1 MLCSLAA
8 RCGSRLFS
16 SLVISRLSS
25 HLSSRHGP
33 FPLFS
38 PSQPARP
45 PSAPPLAHI
54 AYASGVRPSSTY
66 RLSFMLVP
74 SANSQ
79 SHRIAPHRK
88 KRNSHRFVSRNSL
101 NSTPPRA
108 NSSHA
113 SISSSYPIQGCK
125 LFRLYFSSSIYAH
138 DGYVRSSVMCSVK
151 LPQSSSS
158 VLLSES

>member
-1 MLCSLAA
+1 MVVGS
-8 RCGSRLFS
+8 SRLSSSRLSS
-16 SLVISRLSS
+16 SLSSRLSS
-25 HLSSRHGP
+25 HLSSRHGL

-66 RLSFMLVP
+66 RLSLMLVP

-79 SHRIAPHRK
+79 SHRIASQSHRK
-88 KRNSHRFVSRNSL
+88 KKELTSFRL
-101 NSTPPRA
+101 PQLAKQLPPPPRA

-113 SISSSYPIQGCK
+113 SISSYYPILGCK
-125 LFRLYFSSSIYAH
+125 LFRLYFFLLPFKPSM
-138 DGYVRSSVMCSVK
+138 GMCVR
-151 LPQSSSS
+151 Q
-158 VLLSES
+158 

>member
-1 MLCSLAA
+1 MVVGS
-8 RCGSRLFS
+8 SRLSSSRLSS
-16 SLVISRLSS
+16 SLSSRLSS

-66 RLSFMLVP
+66 RLSLMLVP
-74 SANSQ
+74 SATRN
-79 SHRIAPHRK
+79 RIASEK
-88 KRNSHRFVSRNSL
+88 KELTSFRL
-101 NSTPPRA
+101 PQLAKQLPPPRA

-113 SISSSYPIQGCK
+113 SISSYYPILGCK
-125 LFRLYFSSSIYAH
+125 LFRLYFFLLPFMPTM
-138 DGYVRSSVMCSVK
+138 GMCVR
-151 LPQSSSS
+151 Q
-158 VLLSES
+158 